1 MGYPLHWLDINPDEL
16 AVLAAGKR
24 NPDRW
29 WNKQG
34 VAMTGN
40 AQNARCVAL
49 LARAMIDAA
58 KAVH

>member
-1 MGYPLHWLDINPDEL
+1 MGYPLDWLDVNLSI
-16 AVLAAGKR
+16 AAAGKR

-40 AQNARCVAL
+40 AQNPRVVAV
-49 LARAMIDAA
+49 LARAMMASMR
-58 KAVH
+58 KAVAA